1 MARPRRPRVA
11 AADGRGLAE
20 RMAMDVNCGHVVLD
34 TNVFVAAGFNPR
46 SHSAR
51 LLDAVRLGRLRIVWD
66 TSTQME
72 VEHVLRQIPRLSWTS
87 VAALF
92 RAEDKFE
99 GTTQPQKF
107 SFVPDPADRKFA
119 ACRRAGAA
127 RHVRWRTT
135 HGGRADEGSCA
146 ETG

>member
-1 MARPRRPRVA
+1 
-11 AADGRGLAE
+11 
-20 RMAMDVNCGHVVLD
+20 MAMDVTYGQVVLD
-34 TNVFVAAGFNPR
+34 TNVFVAARFNPR

-51 LLDAVRLGRLRIVWD
+51 VLDAVRLGRLHMVWD
-66 TSTQME
+66 SSTQEE

-107 SFVPDPADRKFA
+107 SFVPDPVDRKFA
-119 ACRRAGAA
+119 ALADAA
-127 RHVRWRTT
+127 WVPLVTSE
-135 HGGRADEGSCA
+135 GGLLMAAAQINVPALKPGEFQLLCELA
-146 ETG
+146 P

>member
-1 MARPRRPRVA
+1 
-11 AADGRGLAE
+11 
-20 RMAMDVNCGHVVLD
+20 MAMDATYDRVVLD

-51 LLDAVRLGRLRIVWD
+51 VLDAVRLGRLRMVWD
-66 TSTQME
+66 SSTQEE

-92 RAEDKFE
+92 RVEDKFG
-99 GTTQPQKF
+99 GTTQPQNF

-119 ACRRAGAA
+119 ALADAA
-127 RHVRWRTT
+127 RVPLVTSDRGLLMAASQMKIPVLKPGEFRS
-135 HGGRADEGSCA
+135 RCELAQ
-146 ETG
+146 

>member
-1 MARPRRPRVA
+1 
-11 AADGRGLAE
+11 
-20 RMAMDVNCGHVVLD
+20 MAMDATYGRVVLD

-51 LLDAVRLGRLRIVWD
+51 VLDAVRLGRLRMVWD
-66 TSTQME
+66 SSTQEE

-107 SFVPDPADRKFA
+107 SFVPDPVDRKFA
-119 ACRRAGAA
+119 ALADAA
-127 RHVRWRTT
+127 RVPLVTSD
-135 HGGRADEGSCA
+135 GGLLMAAAQMKVPVLKPGEFQRRCELAQ
-146 ETG
+146 

>member
-1 MARPRRPRVA
+1 
-11 AADGRGLAE
+11 
-20 RMAMDVNCGHVVLD
+20 MAMDATYDRVVLD

-51 LLDAVRLGRLRIVWD
+51 VLDAVRLGRLRMVWD
-66 TSTQME
+66 SSTQEE

-99 GTTQPQKF
+99 GTTQPQMF
-107 SFVPDPADRKFA
+107 SFVPDPADRKLA
-119 ACRRAGAA
+119 ALADAA
-127 RHVRWRTT
+127 RVPLVTSD
-135 HGGRADEGSCA
+135 GGLQMAAAQLKIPVLKPGEFQRRCELA
-146 ETG
+146 E

>member
-1 MARPRRPRVA
+1 
-11 AADGRGLAE
+11 
-20 RMAMDVNCGHVVLD
+20 MAMDATYGRVVLD

-51 LLDAVRLGRLRIVWD
+51 VLDAVRLGRLRMVWD
-66 TSTQME
+66 SSTQEE

-99 GTTQPQKF
+99 GTTQPQNF

-119 ACRRAGAA
+119 ALADAA
-127 RHVRWRTT
+127 RVPLVTSE
-135 HGGRADEGSCA
+135 GGLLMAAAQIKVPALKPGEFQRLCELAP
-146 ETG
+146 